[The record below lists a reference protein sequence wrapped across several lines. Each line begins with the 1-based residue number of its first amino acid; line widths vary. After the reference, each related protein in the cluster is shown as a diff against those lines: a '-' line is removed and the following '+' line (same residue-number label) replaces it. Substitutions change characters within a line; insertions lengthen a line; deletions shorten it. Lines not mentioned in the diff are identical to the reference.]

1 VCADCPYWEARTAE
15 HVAAPVTTIEALRA
29 ALENT
34 YRTRATCQKII
45 EAFGPVQPFVTI
57 RQDEERHAR
66 SLRAAFGR
74 LGVNAPP
81 DTWPGRVNSPS
92 TLAEACAAASRAE
105 LERLAVYDRLI
116 PSIGDPAVRRVLR
129 RIREASSRRYLPAF
143 RRCFVRALAPAGR
156 PRGVRGGRSMK

>member
-1 VCADCPYWEARTAE
+1 
-15 HVAAPVTTIEALRA
+15 VTTIDALRA

-66 SLRAAFGR
+66 ALRAAFGR
-74 LGVNAPP
+74 LVSAPP
-81 DTWPGRVNSPS
+81 DTWPGRVTSS
-92 TLAEACAAASRAE
+92 SMLAEACAAASRAE
-105 LERLAVYDRLI
+105 LERLEVYDRLI
-116 PSIGDPAVRRVLR
+116 PSIGDPAVRRVVR